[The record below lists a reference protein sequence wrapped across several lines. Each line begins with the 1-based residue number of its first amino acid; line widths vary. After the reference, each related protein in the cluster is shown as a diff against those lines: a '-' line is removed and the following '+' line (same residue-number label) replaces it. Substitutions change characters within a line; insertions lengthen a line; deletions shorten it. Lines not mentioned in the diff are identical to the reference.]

1 MVYSRLFLGVHAL
14 DQVLYGSLLGLWIAL
29 SIHYLIRKDLVTHLQ
44 RVLSL
49 QDKEYAANAAMALAS
64 LAVTMAVLLA
74 NYYLDEPHNEAI
86 WKTRIGL
93 KCGMEKI

>member
-1 MVYSRLFLGVHAL
+1 
-14 DQVLYGSLLGLWIAL
+14 
-29 SIHYLIRKDLVTHLQ
+29 
-44 RVLSL
+44 
-49 QDKEYAANAAMALAS
+49 MALAS